1 MQRYAGAGGRMV
13 QATER
18 AGKRKRA
25 ARAGSAKERNVAQRT
40 KMERGT
46 SGGQVGVKRQ
56 IEVGAATIQRTV
68 RGRYEWRDGQ
78 LGQGGAT
85 DAARAQ
91 RLRGADYDDGG

>member
-1 MQRYAGAGGRMV
+1 MV

-25 ARAGSAKERNVAQRT
+25 AKAGGMRERNVAQRT
-40 KMERGT
+40 KLERGA

-85 DAARAQ
+85 AAARAQ
-91 RLRGADYDDGG
+91 RLRGEDYDDGG